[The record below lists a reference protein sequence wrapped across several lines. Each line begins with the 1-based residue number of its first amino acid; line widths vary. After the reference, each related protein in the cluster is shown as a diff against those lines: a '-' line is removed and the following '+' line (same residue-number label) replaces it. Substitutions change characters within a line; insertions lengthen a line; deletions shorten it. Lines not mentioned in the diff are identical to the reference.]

1 MKYYSI
7 SNLFLVAVCV
17 ELNYI
22 ATLTDG
28 VIKSGSSFEQESLLA
43 NLCADIGD
51 QIQVSVFES
60 LIHTASNSTEAEELF
75 TYFKVKENAHNS

>member
-28 VIKSGSSFEQESLLA
+28 VIKSQNFQSESLLA
-43 NLCADIGD
+43 HLCADIGD
-51 QIQVSVFES
+51 GIQATVFES

-75 TYFKVKENAHNS
+75 TYFKVKENADNS

>member
-28 VIKSGSSFEQESLLA
+28 VIKGSSFEQESLLA

-51 QIQVSVFES
+51 QIQATVFES

-75 TYFKVKENAHNS
+75 TYFKVKENADNS

>member
-28 VIKSGSSFEQESLLA
+28 VIKGSSFEQESLLA

-51 QIQVSVFES
+51 EIQATVFES

-75 TYFKVKENAHNS
+75 TYFKVKENAGNS

>member
-28 VIKSGSSFEQESLLA
+28 VIKSQNFQSESLLA

-51 QIQVSVFES
+51 QIQATVFES
-60 LIHTASNSTEAEELF
+60 LIHIASDSTEAEELF
-75 TYFKVKENAHNS
+75 TYFKVKENADNS

>member
-28 VIKSGSSFEQESLLA
+28 VIKSQNFESESLLA

-60 LIHTASNSTEAEELF
+60 LIHTASNSKEAEELVS
-75 TYFKVKENAHNS
+75 YFKVKENADNS

>member
-28 VIKSGSSFEQESLLA
+28 VIKSQNFQSESLLA

-75 TYFKVKENAHNS
+75 TYFKVKENADNS

>member
-28 VIKSGSSFEQESLLA
+28 VIKSEDFKSGSLLA
-43 NLCADIGD
+43 HLCADIGD
-51 QIQVSVFES
+51 GIQATVFES

-75 TYFKVKENAHNS
+75 TYFKVKENADNS